1 MGEIAAASR
10 TELPVRCAAMAWLT
24 VPAVH
29 RWPARPE
36 GLLMVR
42 CCGKDRRGRTGL
54 YAPNGRGYGTGAGRS
69 AYAAASDVHGF
80 PDVLTSLI
88 GRSGPVREVVGLVD
102 ERRLVTMTRPAG

>member
-1 MGEIAAASR
+1 
-10 TELPVRCAAMAWLT
+10 
-24 VPAVH
+24 
-29 RWPARPE
+29 
-36 GLLMVR
+36 MVR

-102 ERRLVTMTRPAG
+102 ERRLVTMTRPAGSGKTRLAAEVAKRVFRRSV